1 MKKSLIPLFLVF
13 ISAISC
19 SKGGG
24 DSSAPPI
31 PADKYISAT
40 AGSSWNYE
48 ITDNVAATTSP
59 YTVTST
65 NRDSSVNGK
74 VYHVYTNSGNNGS
87 EYYNISGGD
96 YTSFQNLP
104 AAVGGSKAEN
114 LYLKDNVTFNT
125 SWSQSYNITISS
137 ITVKVT
143 LVNKIIETGV
153 NITVNG
159 KTYTKVIHVQTSIT
173 ADGVPPAALTSDIQS
188 YYAPKVGLVQN
199 TTKINL
205 NYLTIVNNTD
215 TKTNLKS
222 STIL

>member
-13 ISAISC
+13 ISVISC
-19 SKGGG
+19 SKSGG
-24 DSSAPPI
+24 DSSTPPI
-31 PADKYISAT
+31 PADKYMSTT

-48 ITDNVAATTSP
+48 TTDNVAATTSP
-59 YTVTST
+59 YTLTST
-65 NRDSSVNGK
+65 SRDSLVNNK
-74 VYHVYTNSGNNGS
+74 NYHVYINSGNNAS

-114 LYLKDNVTFNT
+114 LYLKDNVSVNE
-125 SWSQSYNITISS
+125 SWSESYNITISS
-137 ITVKVT
+137 VTVKVT
-143 LVNKIIETGV
+143 LVNKIIETEV
-153 NITVNG
+153 NITING

-173 ADGVPPAALTSDIQS
+173 ADGVPPASLTSDIQS

-215 TKTNLKS
+215 TKTILKS